1 MSTPENQLNLI
12 RALAAKKE
20 SGKQPSAQKSTPR
33 RPRRGRVF
41 GWALLVLLLL
51 SATAF
56 GLWRIRGWR
65 RCPFAA
71 ADDVAADGGA
81 DEAAGVAS
89 ATEKGVAIDGKA
101 LPESSGAAAKDV
113 GLDTAATG
121 EGPKPAPVIVQE
133 PVADGVGDF
142 LAGIGE
148 EEAKEG
154 KAQPA
159 VTAMAG
165 ERKAKSLASVEES
178 CRDAVAAYLFPSGDE
193 IFDLF
198 RVVRGSDHVRGNA
211 AYRDAVAN
219 TKFNYDESNESVD
232 AFAGRDDE
240 NGGNGASLVVPGGL
254 VRLSRVIGAVMA
266 SGSPAGADAKAR
278 LEQLTGKVARNGGR
292 ISPTVVMEML
302 SECGVAQE
310 RFLDE
315 SFVREARAISNGIG
329 LSAIAHAT
337 GHVALGHIRK
347 TLGMNAEKARG
358 REGEADSFALAVLGE
373 GNVRASGALSR
384 QMFVGNI
391 YLMAALA
398 ARDEMDVASI
408 ARKRRATS
416 SDEIAAIRAQ
426 ITLERAHPYPGERLV
441 DQLSNNET
449 LFRQYGIDPAE
460 LASILG
466 TLATR

>member
-1 MSTPENQLNLI
+1 MSTPDQNFNLI

-20 SGKQPSAQKSTPR
+20 SGKQPPARDSTPR

-41 GWALLVLLLL
+41 GWTLLVLLLL

-56 GLWRIRGWR
+56 GLWRLRGWR
-65 RCPFAA
+65 GFPFAA
-71 ADDVAADGGA
+71 KDDAAGAVVADGGT
-81 DEAAGVAS
+81 DEAAGRAS
-89 ATEKGVAIDGKA
+89 
-101 LPESSGAAAKDV
+101 AAAKDV
-113 GLDTAATG
+113 GPDTAATR
-121 EGPKPAPVIVQE
+121 EGPKPGPVIVQE
-133 PVADGVGDF
+133 PVVDGVADF
-142 LAGIGE
+142 LAGLGE

-154 KAQPA
+154 KAQPT

-165 ERKAKSLASVEES
+165 ERKAKSLASVDES

-219 TKFNYDESNESVD
+219 TKFNYDESNESID

-240 NGGNGASLVVPGGL
+240 DGGNGAFLVVPSGL

-278 LEQLTGKVARNGGR
+278 LEKLTGKVARNGGR
-292 ISPTVVMEML
+292 ISPTVAMEML

-329 LSAIAHAT
+329 MSVIAHAT
-337 GHVALGHIRK
+337 GHIALGHIRK
-347 TLGMNAEKARG
+347 TLGMNAEKARA

-373 GNVRASGALSR
+373 GNVRASEAVSR
-384 QMFVGNI
+384 QLFVGNI

-416 SDEIAAIRAQ
+416 PDEIAAIRAQ
-426 ITLERAHPYPGERLV
+426 ITLERPHPYVGERLA
-441 DQLSNNET
+441 DQLANNES

-460 LASILG
+460 LASIIRALE
-466 TLATR
+466 TR